1 MVKVDHIAHDMNL
14 PEGVTATVSGSVL
27 TVQKGNNSV
36 KREFIHPKIEVR
48 NLNEEISVFC
58 NLPRKAE
65 KALAGTWAAHI
76 SNMIYGVDTG
86 FEYHLK
92 AVYSHFPMTLKVQG
106 NKMTVTNLFG
116 EKVPR
121 VAKLPWSPNEV
132 EVKVTNKTDVIVK
145 GIDKEKVGQTA
156 ANIERSCRIKN
167 RDRRVFQDGIYIT
180 SKGA

>member
-1 MVKVDHIAHDMNL
+1 MVKVDHIAHDMKL
-14 PEGVTATVSGSVL
+14 PEGVTAIVTGTVLKIS
-27 TVQKGNNSV
+27 KDNNSIE
-36 KREFIHPKIEVR
+36 RDFIHPKIE
-48 NLNEEISVFC
+48 IKYSGDKITVFC
-58 NLPRKAE
+58 NLPRKVE

-76 SNMIYGVDTG
+76 KNMIFGVSEG
-86 FEYHLK
+86 FEYQLK

-106 NKMTVTNLFG
+106 DKMTVTNLFG

-121 VAKLPWSPNEV
+121 VAKLPWSHVEV
-132 EVKVTNKTDVIVK
+132 EVKVMNKTDVTVK

-180 SKGA
+180 SKGV